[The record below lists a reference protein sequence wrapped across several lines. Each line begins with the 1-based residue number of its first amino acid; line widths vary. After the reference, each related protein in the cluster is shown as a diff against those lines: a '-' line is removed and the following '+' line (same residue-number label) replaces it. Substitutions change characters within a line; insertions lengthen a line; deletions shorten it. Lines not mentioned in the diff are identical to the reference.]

1 MSNLLK
7 RGLLFFI
14 RFYQRGIS
22 PLLGPCCRFTP
33 TCSQY
38 AVEALE
44 RYGTWRGLGKAIRR
58 IFRCHPWNPG
68 GYDPP

>member
-1 MSNLLK
+1 MSK
-7 RGLLFFI
+7 AVKGLLVFLI

-22 PLLGPCCRFTP
+22 PLLGPRCRFTP

-44 RYGTWRGLGKAIRR
+44 RYGVLRGSLRAIRR
-58 IFRCHPWNPG
+58 ILRCHPWSPG